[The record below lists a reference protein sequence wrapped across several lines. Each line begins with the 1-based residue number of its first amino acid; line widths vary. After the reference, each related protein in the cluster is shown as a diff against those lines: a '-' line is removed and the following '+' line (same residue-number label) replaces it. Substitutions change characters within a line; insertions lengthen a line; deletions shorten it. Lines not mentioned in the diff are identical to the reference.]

1 MIELK
6 NVTKKFSKD
15 KVVLKDI
22 SMQIRKG
29 EYVEIIG
36 KSGSGKSTFLNL
48 LGLLDMDFEGDFFV
62 DGIDVSK
69 LSDMKISRIRNKKI
83 GFIFQSYNL
92 IPRMTS
98 YENIMLPLIYSA
110 EKPDQKFKNH
120 MDKLVKDLQITEL
133 LNKRIE
139 YLSGGE
145 KQRIAIARAMCLS
158 PEIILADEPTG
169 NLDSVNSSIVFDT
182 LLNLN
187 KRGTTIVLV
196 THNCYVDV
204 GADRKLT
211 LEGGKFL

>member
-83 GFIFQSYNL
+83 GFIFQSYNV
-92 IPRMTS
+92 
-98 YENIMLPLIYSA
+98 SA
-110 EKPDQKFKNH
+110 
-120 MDKLVKDLQITEL
+120 
-133 LNKRIE
+133 
-139 YLSGGE
+139 
-145 KQRIAIARAMCLS
+145 
-158 PEIILADEPTG
+158 
-169 NLDSVNSSIVFDT
+169 VFS
-182 LLNLN
+182 
-187 KRGTTIVLV
+187 R
-196 THNCYVDV
+196 
-204 GADRKLT
+204 
-211 LEGGKFL
+211 